1 MKHTYTHSLLARYV
15 ESSRA
20 LKISQE
26 RVITRHM
33 TRQEMRFHKRQARKY
48 DVFTRIHD
56 DIPVKSYMTGDKTRY
71 LLRLST

>member
-1 MKHTYTHSLLARYV
+1 MEHTYTHSLLARYV

-33 TRQEMRFHKRQARKY
+33 TRQEMRFHKRKARIY
-48 DVFTRIHD
+48 G
-56 DIPVKSYMTGDKTRY
+56 DIPVKSYMTGEKTRY